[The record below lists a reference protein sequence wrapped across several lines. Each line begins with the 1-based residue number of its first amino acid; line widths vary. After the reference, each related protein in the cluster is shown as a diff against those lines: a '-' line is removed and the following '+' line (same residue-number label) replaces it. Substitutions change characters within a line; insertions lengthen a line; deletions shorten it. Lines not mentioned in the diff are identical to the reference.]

1 VTAPETLPP
10 WVKRMLE
17 TDPDGL
23 VGRVAKLR
31 PCRSC
36 RRLVWRGRDQGAF
49 VEADWQPTT
58 PLGEV
63 LALMAGRG
71 TYRLVL
77 TFDGYELM
85 ARDPWTI
92 KAGRSKWPVVARH
105 VCGAPALPAQVGTI
119 LDKPERPGA
128 DPNGPPPF

>member
-1 VTAPETLPP
+1 MASKPLPA
-10 WVKRMLE
+10 WVQRMLDV
-17 TDPDGL
+17 DPDAL
-23 VGRVAKLR
+23 VGRVARIR

-36 RRLVWRGRDQGAF
+36 RALIWRGRDQGAL

-58 PLGEV
+58 QLGEV
-63 LALMAGRG
+63 LALIAGRG

-85 ARDPWTI
+85 HRDPWTI
-92 KAGRSKWPVVARH
+92 KANRSQWPVVARH
-105 VCGAPALPAQVGTI
+105 VCGAAPLPAQVGTI

-128 DPNGPPPF
+128 DPHGPPPF